1 MKKENELLK
10 YWVLAHENTKD
21 KDIYLK
27 KGERMFP
34 EIEEWAELW
43 LKNEESVILKNYLTK
58 EMAENG
64 KVIPEHNKDLVRY
77 ILKQRKK

>member
-43 LKNEESVILKNYLTK
+43 LKNEKSVILKNYLSQD
-58 EMAENG
+58 MAENG

>member
-43 LKNEESVILKNYLTK
+43 LKNEKSVILKNYLSQG
-58 EMAENG
+58 MAENG